1 MKQFDKNA
9 DAYQTIRHK
18 IAYPE
23 TLYRKLAEASPARQ
37 AALDIGC
44 GNGVSTIRLKPHF
57 EYVEGQD
64 LGAQLIEKAR
74 QTYPEVAFKVST
86 GEELTSDRPF
96 DLVTSATSFYW
107 MDRDAVL
114 KRVARVLTDRGI
126 FCAYKYDFPIVY
138 GPIRDVVEREL
149 AHRWAA
155 HRDPRLTRY
164 DDTLEIIQ
172 ASGLFQEAQRFVLPN
187 IIELTPREVAL
198 FFLSASYVTR
208 TIEAEGLD
216 NYAEDFISRV
226 CAADSS
232 ETVKVNFDIHGFQAM
247 KSGTFRR

>member
-9 DAYQTIRHK
+9 EAYQTIRHK

-23 TLYRKLAEASPARQ
+23 ALYLKLAQESPAQR

-44 GNGVSTIRLKPHF
+44 GNGVSSIRLKPHF
-57 EYVEGQD
+57 AYVEGQD

-74 QTYPEVAFKVST
+74 ETHPLVTFKVST
-86 GEELTSDRPF
+86 GEELTSDRRF

-114 KRVARVLTDRGI
+114 KRISGVLNDRGV

-138 GPIRDVVEREL
+138 GPIRDVIEKEL
-149 AHRWAA
+149 ALRWAK
-155 HRDPRLTRY
+155 HRDARLTRY
-164 DDTLEIIQ
+164 DDTLEKIQ
-172 ASGLFQEAQRFVLPN
+172 ASGLYEEAKRFVLSN

-198 FFLSASYVTR
+198 FFLSTSYVTK
-208 TIEAEGLD
+208 TIEAEGLE

-226 CAADSS
+226 CSADAS
-232 ETVKVNFDIHGFQAM
+232 EKVKVNFDIHGFQAR
-247 KSGTFRR
+247 KLGSLRK